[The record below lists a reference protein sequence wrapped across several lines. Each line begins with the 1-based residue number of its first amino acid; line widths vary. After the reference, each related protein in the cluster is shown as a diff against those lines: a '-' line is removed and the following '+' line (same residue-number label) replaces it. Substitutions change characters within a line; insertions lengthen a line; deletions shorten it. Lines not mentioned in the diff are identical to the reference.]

1 MYGGLEVYLLMG
13 VYDIVNGV
21 FVLIRNGKHT
31 AVLISIIFI
40 TIIITIII
48 SGCFKKEAAE
58 TKVENIDAD
67 EGVIMGSITIKNV
80 TIERF
85 GHASFMIK
93 GEGKIIYIDPYVL
106 PGKVDYE
113 DQADIILIT
122 HEHHDHCSPEAIR
135 AVRKSDSTT
144 LVPENC
150 TLEFRGDA
158 RRINEGDILTGDLAI
173 KGINIEVVPAYNID
187 KSFHPQGTGVGY
199 IIEVDGL
206 RIYHAGD
213 TDLIPQMK
221 DISVDV
227 ALLPIGGTYTM
238 DVPEAVEATLVIAPD
253 VVIPMHYNYSDTTP
267 ADAGLFKKL
276 VQDKNPDIEVVIL

>member
-1 MYGGLEVYLLMG
+1 MQCLFIRNLL
-13 VYDIVNGV
+13 YVNGV
-21 FVLIRNGKHT
+21 SGLIWCGKGKHT

-40 TIIITIII
+40 IIT
-48 SGCFKKEAAE
+48 SGCSEENTAE
-58 TKVENIDAD
+58 IAIEDMDIDESIDVDID
-67 EGVIMGSITIKNV
+67 EGVTMSSTTIRNV
-80 TIERF
+80 TIERL
-85 GHASFMIK
+85 GHASFIIK
-93 GEGKIIYIDPYVL
+93 GEGKIIYIDPYVF
-106 PGKVDYE
+106 PDKVDYE

-122 HEHHDHCSPEAIR
+122 HEHYDHCDPEAIR

-173 KGINIEVVPAYNID
+173 KGIDIEVVPAYNIN

-206 RIYHAGD
+206 RVYHAGD
-213 TDLIPQMK
+213 TDLIPPMK

-238 DVPEAVEATLVIAPD
+238 DVQEAVEAALAIAPD
-253 VVIPMHYNYSDTTP
+253 VVIPMHYNHLDSTP
-267 ADAGLFKKL
+267 ADAGLFKQL

>member
-1 MYGGLEVYLLMG
+1 MACKGDVYLSG
-13 VYDIVNGV
+13 TCDIVNGLV
-21 FVLIRNGKHT
+21 VLIRDSKHT

-40 TIIITIII
+40 VTIITIII
-48 SGCFKKEAAE
+48 SGCSGDDTAE
-58 TKVENIDAD
+58 IKIEDMGTN
-67 EGVIMGSITIKNV
+67 EGVIMTGTTIKNV

-93 GEGKIIYIDPYVL
+93 GEGKVIYIDPYVL
-106 PGKVDYE
+106 PDKVDYE

-122 HEHHDHCSPEAIR
+122 HEHYDHCSPEAIR
-135 AVRKSDSTT
+135 SVRKSDSTT

-158 RRINEGDILTGDLAI
+158 RRVNEGDILTGDLAI
-173 KGINIEVVPAYNID
+173 KGIDIEVVPAYNIN
-187 KSFHPQGTGVGY
+187 KSFHPQGMGVGY
-199 IIEVDGL
+199 IIEIDGL

-238 DVPEAVEATLVIAPD
+238 DVPEAAEAALVIAPE
-253 VVIPMHYNYSDTTP
+253 VAIPMHYNYLDSTP
-267 ADAGLFKKL
+267 ADAELFKKL
-276 VQDKNPDIEVVIL
+276 VHDKNPDIEVVIL